1 MSETEIVTMSKRV
14 SRAGLLA
21 MLGLFS
27 SSSIADD
34 VSHEEALRLREQG
47 LVLPFE
53 TVLDA
58 IHDRYPE
65 ARLLEVELERDD
77 GILVY
82 EIELLTRERVVREL
96 EIDARDGTW
105 LDDERDD

>member
-1 MSETEIVTMSKRV
+1 MSETDPLPIPILAG
-14 SRAGLLA
+14 RASLLVL
-21 MLGLFS
+21 LGLMS
-27 SSSIADD
+27 PSLTADD
-34 VSHEEALRLREQG
+34 VGHEEALRLREQG

>member
-1 MSETEIVTMSKRV
+1 MSITTLAG
-14 SRAGLLA
+14 RASLTAL
-21 MLGLFS
+21 LGLIS
-27 SSSIADD
+27 SSLTADD

-53 TVLDA
+53 TLLDA
-58 IHDRYPE
+58 IHGRYPE

-82 EIELLTRERVVREL
+82 EIELLTREQVVREL